1 MTRFRAR
8 LLAVGAAAM
17 LLIGLA
23 PATITATQPAPPGK
37 VDKAVFFASDG
48 MRQDAVEKYAER
60 GPDARDSATS

>member
-37 VDKAVFFASDG
+37 GPDDKAVFFASDG
-48 MRQDAVEKYAER
+48 MRQDLVAKYA
-60 GPDARDSATS
+60 GTA